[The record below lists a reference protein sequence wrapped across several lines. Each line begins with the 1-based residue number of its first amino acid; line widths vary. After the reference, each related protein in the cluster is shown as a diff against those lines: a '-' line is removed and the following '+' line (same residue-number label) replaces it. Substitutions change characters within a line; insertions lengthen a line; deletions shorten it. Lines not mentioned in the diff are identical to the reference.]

1 MTCGVSR
8 SWFVVGQALQPASPS
23 PPCPTRPDERLSNP
37 TCLSAE
43 PLTGHYAS
51 ICCVV
56 TSKSSKTLRD
66 SRQAGS
72 PASGDTVLTKS
83 TYERLSTELEQLTTV
98 GRVEIARQIEAARAL
113 GDLSENGDYHAAK
126 DAQGKMESRIRQL
139 QAMLQDPTVVPD
151 EEAAASTTVTVGSVV
166 TVKYDDDD
174 EMQSLVVGTIEERR
188 EGMSVVSP
196 QSPMGQALIGK
207 SAGDTIE
214 YEAPGGTLKVTIVS
228 LGE

>member
-1 MTCGVSR
+1 MR
-8 SWFVVGQALQPASPS
+8 
-23 PPCPTRPDERLSNP
+23 
-37 TCLSAE
+37 
-43 PLTGHYAS
+43 HYAS

-66 SRQAGS
+66 SKQAGS

-83 TYERLSTELEQLTTV
+83 TYERLSAELEQLTTV

-174 EMQSLVVGTIEERR
+174 EVQSLVVGTIEERR

-207 SAGDTIE
+207 SAGDTVE
-214 YEAPGGTLKVTIVS
+214 YEAPGGTLRVTIVS